1 MSDFLSKIA
10 ELLSGDAE
18 PFEMPRQPVPQ
29 MRPAQPLSTGRRLG
43 RAIFGE
49 DALGEFEKRQLLD
62 RDRLAAEQ
70 EMYDAAP
77 GLNTPIPGGNPE
89 ASTPMDAMMGLAMSG
104 GGLPGAVGRTG
115 ESAARRP
122 GGRRSPSLRQ
132 AELDAYWARERD
144 RIRPKTQEEATRL
157 AEQEAA
163 DYYSKRGPLYE
174 KEMASIKSPGGRK
187 PGRLFGF

>member
-29 MRPAQPLSTGRRLG
+29 MRPAQPLSTGKRLG

-104 GGLPGAVGRTG
+104 GGLPSAVGRTGG

-122 GGRRSPSLRQ
+122 PGGRR
-132 AELDAYWARERD
+132 E
-144 RIRPKTQEEATRL
+144 
-157 AEQEAA
+157 
-163 DYYSKRGPLYE
+163 
-174 KEMASIKSPGGRK
+174 
-187 PGRLFGF
+187 PGRLFGFGGRRSRREGRITQGYYDNTTPESQAVARTQAHLEALAKQAGVPFMEYLKMIKK